1 MHCQHRGSVGRLII
15 LITLEAIFGA
25 IPLSNFPNKK
35 FGDKLSQDS
44 EIQEGLNTGTINS
57 LNIAE
62 EKAVNQKWAIAT

>member
-25 IPLSNFPNKK
+25 ITLSNFPNKK
-35 FGDKLSQDS
+35 FGDKLSRDS
-44 EIQEGLNTGTINS
+44 EIQEGLNTINS